1 MQANLFFRLISKTS
15 IEKTKLH
22 GQYYTTFG
30 VLGTIYYII
39 PYFIWSH
46 NSDIEYQTLFLRI
59 FACILCF
66 YLVILHQTKIAT
78 ALKLLAREGKKNNLY
93 RRFTKIEVTNFL
105 TNQIHSGYLPIY
117 WHVTLCYCLPLMSTY
132 NLLDSS
138 LQTTWIVNSS
148 LSILILVLLV
158 DWISFI
164 VIMFAGIAGGFFLF
178 FITNGTFKVLYEA
191 NNYFL
196 VLYVHFFSIII
207 GSFFLYQKE
216 VMVKQISQANSELV
230 DLNANLDDIVKK
242 RTEFLDKAL
251 KSKTELLNNISHEI
265 RTPLQGIL
273 GLSSTLADSWSNYT
287 NKEREEQVRIISESG
302 VRLMSLVSNLLDI
315 SKFEAGKMLFD
326 FGKHN
331 LINVIENAIVELK
344 PLCYEKNIEIFFIH
358 PKNIKKFNIEFDIY
372 RIAQVIRNFLANAI
386 KYSDYDIFISLS
398 FVNNLGEKTTQ
409 EKASSVLVEVKD
421 NGVGVPENELHIIF
435 FPFSQSSR
443 TNKKAGGTGLGL
455 ALCAEIIHAHNGK
468 IWAFNNTEAPGST
481 FCFTIPL
488 EQSQADP
495 ILITKNTKQIVNSE
509 SVNSNNKKYKILF
522 VDDEKFC
529 LVSGKVILESA
540 GFEVVTAS
548 CGTEALE
555 VLRKEKFDL
564 VLLDLMM
571 PDIYGGEILLEIKSD
586 KKIADVPIILQS
598 GASDQSEIH
607 KIISLGAAGYIIKPY
622 NKDELVSKIKDVLG

>member
-1 MQANLFFRLISKTS
+1 MRANLFFRRISKTS

-46 NSDIEYQTLFLRI
+46 NSDIEHQTLFLRI
-59 FACILCF
+59 FACVLCF
-66 YLVILHQTKIAT
+66 YLVIFHQSKIAS
-78 ALKLLAREGKKNNLY
+78 ALRLLAHEGKKKAIY
-93 RRFTKIEVTNFL
+93 KAFTKNEITNFL
-105 TNQIHSGYLPIY
+105 TNKIHSGYLPLY
-117 WHVTLCYCLPLMSTY
+117 WHITLCYCLPLMSTY

-164 VIMFAGIAGGFFLF
+164 VIMFVGIGGGFFLF
-178 FITNGTFKVLYEA
+178 LINNGNLDILYEA

-196 VLYVHFFSIII
+196 VIYVHFFSIII

-216 VMVKQISQANSELV
+216 VMVKQIKQANAELV
-230 DLNANLDDIVKK
+230 DLNANLDDKVKK
-242 RTEFLDKAL
+242 RTDFLDKAL
-251 KSKTELLNNISHEI
+251 KSKTEFLNNISHEI

-273 GLSSTLADSWSNYT
+273 GLSSTLAECWSNYT
-287 NKEREEQVRIISESG
+287 DKEREEQVRIISESG
-302 VRLMSLVSNLLDI
+302 VRLMTLVSNLLDI

-331 LINVIENAIVELK
+331 LITVIEHAIVELK
-344 PLCYEKNIEIFFIH
+344 PLCYEKHIEIFFIH
-358 PKNIKKFNIEFDIY
+358 PKNIKKFNIEFDLY
-372 RIAQVIRNFLANAI
+372 RIAQVIRNFLSNAI
-386 KYSDYDIFISLS
+386 KYSGSDVFISLS
-398 FVNNLGEKTTQ
+398 FVDKEGKKSTQ
-409 EKASSVLVEVKD
+409 EKAASILVEVRD
-421 NGVGVPENELHIIF
+421 NGVGVPENELHVIF

-455 ALCAEIIHAHNGK
+455 ALCAEIIYAHNGK
-468 IWAFNNTEAPGST
+468 IWAFNNVNEAGST

-488 EQSQADP
+488 EQS
-495 ILITKNTKQIVNSE
+495 NSVQHVIE
-509 SVNSNNKKYKILF
+509 PLNKKPNLRNNKKNKYKILF

-540 GFEVVTAS
+540 GFDVVTAS
-548 CGTEALE
+548 CGADALE
-555 VLRKEKFDL
+555 ILSKDTFDL
-564 VLLDLMM
+564 ILLDLMM
-571 PDIYGGEILLEIKSD
+571 PDIYGAEILLKIKSD
-586 KKIADVPIILQS
+586 KHLTDIPVILQS
-598 GASDQSEIH
+598 GASDQAEIL
-607 KIISLGAAGYIIKPY
+607 KIISLGADGYIIKPY
-622 NKDELVSKIKDVLG
+622 NKTELVKKIKDVLRIQ